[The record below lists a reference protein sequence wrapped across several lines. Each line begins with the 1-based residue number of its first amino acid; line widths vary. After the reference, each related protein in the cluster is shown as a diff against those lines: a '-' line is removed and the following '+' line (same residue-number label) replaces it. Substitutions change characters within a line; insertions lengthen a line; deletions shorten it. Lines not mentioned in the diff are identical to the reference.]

1 MIQDSETMLKGWWIL
16 GVTAIGSAV
25 MLGLIGAIDGLTEL
39 SVRMAI
45 RATARVSCLLF
56 LMAFVAAPLHRLWM
70 TNFSQ
75 WLLQNRR
82 FLGLSMAVSHG
93 FHGVTIGALHIVT
106 RGQHPQISPLA
117 VLGYVFIT
125 AMTVTSFPTTAKAI
139 GRRAWRILHTAGMHY
154 FWLAFMM
161 EFALR
166 ALSSWIYFVLTV
178 LVTLVMAVRL
188 WPRPKRAIVVGS

>member
-1 MIQDSETMLKGWWIL
+1 MLKGWWIL
-16 GVTAIGSAV
+16 GVTAIVSAV
-25 MLGLIGAIDGLTEL
+25 MLGLIGAMDGVTEP

-56 LMAFVAAPLHRLWM
+56 LMAFVAAPLYRLWP
-70 TNFSQ
+70 TGFSQ

-93 FHGVTIGALHIVT
+93 FHAVTIGALHIVT
-106 RGQHPQISPLA
+106 HGQHPQISPLA
-117 VLGYVFIT
+117 VLGYVFLT
-125 AMTVTSFPTTAKAI
+125 AMTVTSFPITAKAI

-166 ALSSWIYFVLTV
+166 ALSNWIYFVLTV
-178 LVTLVMAVRL
+178 LVTLVMAIRL
-188 WPRPKRAIVVGS
+188 WPRPKRAIVAGS

>member
-1 MIQDSETMLKGWWIL
+1 MLKGWWIL
-16 GVTAIGSAV
+16 GATAIVSAV
-25 MLGLIGAIDGLTEL
+25 MLGLIGTIDGLTEP

-56 LMAFVAAPLHRLWM
+56 LMAFVAAPLHRLWP
-70 TNFSQ
+70 TRFSQ

-93 FHGVTIGALHIVT
+93 FHGVTIGALHVVT
-106 RGQHPQISPLA
+106 QGQHPQISPLA
-117 VLGYVFIT
+117 MLGYVFLT

-154 FWLAFMM
+154 FWLAFMT
-161 EFALR
+161 EFAMH
-166 ALSSWIYFVLTV
+166 ALSSWIYFVLTI
-178 LVTLVMAVRL
+178 LVALVMAIRL
-188 WPRPKRAIVVGS
+188 WPRPKRTIAVGL